1 MAETEKF
8 AFQDEISQLMILIIK
23 FQKRFY
29 LKKEELYFSF

>member
-1 MAETEKF
+1 MAEIETF
-8 AFQDEISQLMILIIK
+8 DFQAETSNLKILIIK